1 MAALDVL
8 PLAQAKDHLNIPSD
22 NVDND
27 AELTRMIGAAVERVE
42 RHVGRTLT
50 DQASCTASEVL
61 ASKVVLA
68 DYWITKRPENGP
80 PPGYMTGPNDD
91 TPSFYVSLRDR
102 LVEILGG
109 ESGGAASAPS
119 GVFDDPPRWPD
130 PPLPCGTGV
139 TYYWR

>member
-50 DQASCTASEVL
+50 DQASCSASQIL

-68 DYWITKRPENGP
+68 DYWITQRPENGP
-80 PPGYMTGPNDD
+80 PPGWMTGGNDD
-91 TPSFYVSLRDR
+91 TPGYVVPLRER
-102 LVEILGG
+102 LVEILGQP
-109 ESGGAASAPS
+109 SNAAGGAPTYAFPDAAP
-119 GVFDDPPRWPD
+119 WPD
-130 PPLPCGTGV
+130 PPLPCGPTI
-139 TYYWR
+139 TYRR